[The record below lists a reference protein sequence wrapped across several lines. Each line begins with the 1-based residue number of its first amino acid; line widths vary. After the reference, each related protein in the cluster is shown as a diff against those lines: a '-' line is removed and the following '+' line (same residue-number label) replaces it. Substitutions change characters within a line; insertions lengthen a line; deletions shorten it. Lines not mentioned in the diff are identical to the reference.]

1 MQPSA
6 PALGMPPSSK
16 GAGGYGDDQN
26 ESVRDRP
33 AFSIATGSG
42 HLLTRLSLHGQGVR
56 TIEGLQACPNLRV
69 LVRLLV
75 SHAYCLHVERAQRA
89 PRDHYQYNTP
99 RTIVTCYSI
108 FMCAHEWLQN
118 TSRFYRLVNRIFML
132 LERIIFWDL

>member
-16 GAGGYGDDQN
+16 GAGGYGDDRN

-56 TIEGLQACPNLRV
+56 TIEGLEACQNLRV

-75 SHAYCLHVERAQRA
+75 SHAYCVYVERAQRA
-89 PRDHYQYNTP
+89 SLDHYQRNTP
-99 RTIVTCYSI
+99 RAIKTCYSI
-108 FMCAHEWLQN
+108 LMCAHERLQN
-118 TSRFYRLVNRIFML
+118 TSRVYRFVSRTFNATGS
-132 LERIIFWDL
+132 